1 MRNWGRR
8 ELPPKLEVKTALMLP
23 AVQLPTQYLYCPHA
37 MSVWDFDSSRPVAP
51 SSPTEF
57 GGIVD
62 PQLALS
68 NFVLYCVDALGL
80 KGVESSIEPHIA
92 AVTPAYFQGMT

>member
-1 MRNWGRR
+1 
-8 ELPPKLEVKTALMLP
+8 
-23 AVQLPTQYLYCPHA
+23 

-51 SSPTEF
+51 SSLTEF

-68 NFVLYCVDALGL
+68 NFITHCVETLGL
-80 KGVESSIEPHIA
+80 NKMEASIIPYIEA
-92 AVTPAYFQGMT
+92 ATPAYFQGMA